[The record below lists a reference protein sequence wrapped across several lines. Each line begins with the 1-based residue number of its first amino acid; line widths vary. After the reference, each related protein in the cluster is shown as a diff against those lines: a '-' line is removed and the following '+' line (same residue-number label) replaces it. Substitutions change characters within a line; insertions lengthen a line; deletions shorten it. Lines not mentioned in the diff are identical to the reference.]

1 MMNEAMIERLLDAA
15 GKAGLGAAEVYSAE
29 RDSFRAIAATG
40 SLDAY
45 SVSTTGGM
53 GLRGVWQGKL
63 GYAATETLAEEDIP
77 QLIEAVKESAEVNE
91 ATDQAEIFP
100 GEEAYPDWTAP
111 ESDIAEI
118 SAEEKLQAV
127 TKLDR
132 AIRDADS
139 RISEVQRAGIST
151 VQVRMT
157 LTNTYG
163 LRLSQRDSFGFAMGM
178 GIAKR
183 GDGMV
188 NGGDIEVGRMFRRLD
203 LDDLAK
209 RVAEDT
215 VFQLEAAPVPSGEYH
230 VILERHAMVDL
241 LGTFCGMFSAE
252 RAQQGLSLLKGREN
266 SVIASPVVT
275 LIDDPLLPEGFA
287 SGPFDAEGSASRR
300 KSVVENG
307 TLCTLLHSRKTAKKQ
322 GVATTGNASRGGY
335 ASAIHVS
342 PTNFFFK
349 PGEMTLEAMMADI
362 GSGLVITEVSGLH
375 AGANPISGDFSLLS
389 KGYTIEGGRK
399 GRAVEQITVA
409 GNFYRLL
416 ENAVRFGSDLY
427 FPGSGVGAPSLDAG
441 MMSVAGA

>member
-15 GKAGLGAAEVYSAE
+15 GKAGLGAAEVYSSE

-91 ATDQAEIFP
+91 ATDQDEIFP

-362 GSGLVITEVSGLH
+362 DSGLVITEVSGLH

-427 FPGSGVGAPSLDAG
+427 FPGSGVGASSLDAG

>member
-29 RDSFRAIAATG
+29 RDSFRAMAATG

-53 GLRGVWQGKL
+53 GLRGLWQGKL
-63 GYAATETLAEEDIP
+63 GYAATETLEEDDIP

-91 ATDQAEIFP
+91 AADQDEIFP
-100 GEEAYPDWTAP
+100 GEDSYPEWTAA
-111 ESDIAEI
+111 ESDIDEVT
-118 SAEEKLQAV
+118 AEEKLQAV
-127 TKLDR
+127 TRLDQ

-139 RISEVQRAGIST
+139 RISEVQHAGVST
-151 VQVRMT
+151 TRVSVT
-157 LTNTYG
+157 LTNTFG
-163 LRLSQRDSFGFAMGM
+163 LRLSQHDSFGYAMGM
-178 GIAKR
+178 GVAKR
-183 GDGMV
+183 GSGMV
-188 NGGDIEVGRMFRRLD
+188 NGGDIEVGRMFRKLD
-203 LDDLAK
+203 LDSLAR
-209 RVAEDT
+209 RVAEET
-215 VFQLEAAPVPSGEYH
+215 VFQLDAAPVPSGEYH
-230 VILERHAMVDL
+230 VILERHALVDL
-241 LGTFCGMFSAE
+241 LSTFCGMFSAE
-252 RAQQGLSLLKGREN
+252 SAQQGLSLLKGREG
-266 SVIASPVVT
+266 SVIASPAVT
-275 LIDDPLLPEGFA
+275 LIDDPLLPDGFA

-300 KSVVENG
+300 KLVVENG
-307 TLCTLLHSRKTAKKQ
+307 SLCTLLHSRKTAKKQ
-322 GVATTGNASRGGY
+322 GVATTGNASRAGY

-342 PTNFFFK
+342 PTNLFFK
-349 PGEMTLEAMMADI
+349 PGEKPLEAMMADI

-416 ENAVRFGSDLY
+416 ENAVSFGNDLF
-427 FPGSGVGAPSLDAG
+427 FPGGGIGAPSMDAG